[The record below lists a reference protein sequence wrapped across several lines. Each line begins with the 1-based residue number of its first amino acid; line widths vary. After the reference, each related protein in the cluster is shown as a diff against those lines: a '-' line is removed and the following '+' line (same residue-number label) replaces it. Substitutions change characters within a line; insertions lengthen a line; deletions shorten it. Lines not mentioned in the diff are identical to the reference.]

1 MSKKLS
7 LFLALILVPVLV
19 AGGFLWGTWNTDDR
33 LHKVEAAVVN
43 LDEAVTIDGQLVP
56 LGRQLSANLVD
67 GERHQNFTW
76 VLADEA
82 HAYPGLQSGRY
93 AAVVVI
99 PENFSKAATSYGSK
113 DVGDAEQATIQV
125 LTSPVAGLADGMLGT
140 VIANAAAKTLNETL
154 TTAYLDRIYVGF
166 NDMGKQFTT
175 VADGAAKLA
184 DGAAKLHD
192 GVAQA
197 SSGARE
203 LDNGMGRLSAGSGQ
217 LRSGAAQLADGTSQL
232 AGGLTTMK
240 KKTAGLPSDSKKLA
254 SGTAQYVAGVN
265 KLIASTQA
273 QAAELPQLVSG
284 VDQLVAGAKR
294 LAAGAATYQG
304 TMASLA
310 KDPTQT
316 GVDCPFATPEQCQAF
331 YAGMGAGLSVA
342 AHGSQDLVDGTDAYA
357 AGVTDFRTQLAAMLP
372 SQAEAAAA
380 AQQLALLKSAGGQ
393 LVSGTKALAAG
404 MPALTS
410 GIAKT
415 AGGAA
420 KLASGARQLSGGV
433 SAYTTGVDQAAG
445 GAGQL
450 ADGLVALNGGAGKLA
465 DGTHKLADGLAKGAS
480 KLPNYDA
487 DEREQLAKVVASP
500 IQTTNLDTV
509 TSPTTALASLLL
521 ILSLWLGALATY
533 AVIAAIKPGL
543 ALSTKSSAAL
553 LWEALTPGVIVAGAQ
568 SLVLT
573 AIGAAVLGLGP
584 VKIAAV
590 LGLMVL
596 AALAFVAVNHALA
609 AWLGFAGRLVAVAF
623 AVIGAASAVTSA
635 VPVFFDAVRPFS
647 PVTPALDGLRA
658 ILTDSPGAAG
668 SAFTLVGWAL
678 AAVIA
683 SAAAV
688 LRKRTV
694 TLAEVPALR

>member
-1 MSKKLS
+1 MSKKLP

-43 LDEAVTIDGQLVP
+43 LDEAVTIDGKLIP

-99 PENFSKAATSYGSK
+99 PRNFSEAATSYGK
-113 DVGDAEQATIQV
+113 EDVGEAQQATIQV
-125 LTSPVAGLADGMLGT
+125 MTSPVAGLADGTLGP

-184 DGAAKLHD
+184 DGAAKLD
-192 GVAQA
+192 GGLAQA
-197 SSGARE
+197 SSGAAE
-203 LDNGMGRLSAGSGQ
+203 LANGMSRLSGGSAQ
-217 LRSGAAQLADGTSQL
+217 LRAGAGQLADGADTL
-232 AGGLTTMK
+232 AGGLATMK
-240 KKTAGLPSDSKKLA
+240 KQTASLPSDTKKLA

-265 KLIASTQA
+265 QLIDATQA
-273 QAAELPQLVSG
+273 QAADLPKLAAGVNQLVDG
-284 VDQLVAGAKR
+284 ANQLS
-294 LAAGAATYQG
+294 AGAATYQG
-304 TMASLA
+304 TMSALA
-310 KDPTQT
+310 QDPTRT
-316 GVDCPFATPEQCQAF
+316 GVDCPFPTAEQCQAF
-331 YAGMGAGLSVA
+331 YAGMGAGLTVA
-342 AHGSQDLVDGTDAYA
+342 ARGSDDLISGTKSYA
-357 AGVTDFRTQLAAMLP
+357 AGVAEFRRQVTALLP
-372 SQAEAAAA
+372 SPAEAQAA
-380 AQQLALLKSAGGQ
+380 AQQLAQLKAAGGQ
-393 LVSGTKALAAG
+393 LASGTKELAAG
-404 MPALTS
+404 MPKLTG
-410 GIAKT
+410 GIAQAADGATKL
-415 AGGAA
+415 AGGA
-420 KLASGARQLSGGV
+420 KQLAGGV
-433 SAYTTGVDQAAG
+433 DAYTVGVDQAAG

-450 ADGLVALNGGAGKLA
+450 ADGLGRLADGSGSLA
-465 DGTHKLADGLAKGAS
+465 DGTRKLADGLAKGVS

-487 DEREQLAKVVASP
+487 AEREQLAKVVASP

-521 ILSLWLGALATY
+521 VLSLWLGALATY
-533 AVIAAIKPGL
+533 AVIAAISPRL
-543 ALSTKSSAAL
+543 ALSTKSSARL

-568 SLVLT
+568 ALALA

-590 LGLMVL
+590 VGLMVL
-596 AALAFVAVNHALA
+596 AGLTFVAVNHALA
-609 AWLGFAGRLVAVAF
+609 AWLGVAGRLIAIAF
-623 AVIGAASAVTSA
+623 AVIGVASAVTSA
-635 VPVFFDAVRPFS
+635 VPVFFDVVRPFS

-668 SAFTLVGWAL
+668 SAFALVGWGLAAL
-678 AAVIA
+678 AA

-694 TLAEVPALR
+694 TLAEVPALG